1 MPTISQKDFL
11 NIEINKTK
19 FEIKNLHKLLITQ
32 NEILLLL
39 HNLKNNLINLLIKK
53 H

>member
-19 FEIKNLHKLLITQ
+19 FELKNLHKLLIIQ
-32 NEILLLL
+32 NEILLKLTK
-39 HNLKNNLINLLIKK
+39 LKEIFIKLLIK
-53 H
+53 